1 MRDLT
6 CWEEPYWADKA
17 TPWAAGRRE
26 KVEACVHLRAVND
39 SISPP
44 HMSPPWSRPSLTRA
58 ANWYRCRF
66 FELFTW
72 RGNWFIAEWSYRYS
86 ISTPRLWCKRRGLRY
101 YNWKASSIVINNEV
115 SLGSI
120 RGWGRECVR
129 WKGMFSHISS
139 QPVNPPLS
147 ESWREYDTGVKTQ
160 EGESLTLLHYEST
173 GTGLCMT

>member
-1 MRDLT
+1 MLRGALLG
-6 CWEEPYWADKA
+6 KA
-17 TPWAAGRRE
+17 TPWAVGWRE

-44 HMSPPWSRPSLTRA
+44 HMSPPWSWPSLTRV
-58 ANWYRCRF
+58 ANCAGSLNFSHGGGIDLSQIEATGIQSPHPDCGVR
-66 FELFTW
+66 E
-72 RGNWFIAEWSYRYS
+72 G
-86 ISTPRLWCKRRGLRY
+86 GLRY
-101 YNWKASSIVINNEV
+101 YNWKASSIVINNEG

-147 ESWREYDTGVKTQ
+147 ESWREYDTGVKTE